1 MEITGV
7 GEAAQF
13 MEVSIRGIDTALRLT
28 GNFVGWSLEQLCRLA
43 KLIISQIERGRKQ
56 PEQLHPGEMRLD
68 KMLKYSAEMGNETL
82 LMQIDGRIEEDFVQF
97 CKDNN
102 LTYSFL
108 YDCNKGDGFKEIA
121 YNEDQATVFG
131 VFIRKYAPNAR
142 AYSWDNYMENATEAD
157 FIEMEQEM
165 SKDARRQVERAY
177 SSDRVK
183 SFSDL
188 KQKSE
193 YMSVFTIPAESY
205 AQFAVF
211 AENGQIDHSILM
223 DYDNQVSI
231 AVTDMD
237 YDKIDAYLKENQLS
251 KQNLAEFLTEHFDYI
266 PDTAMIEVAK
276 KGSNIDIDTGK
287 DRMIALDTRQLAEIN
302 EYAAKIRIQ
311 YQGTDAFVNIPLDML
326 YADQNLNQLSV
337 IFPSAEQFHVVEEA
351 AYTKQVDGKS
361 QSIMQKPLA
370 TLTGEELTDRAI
382 EQKKIYEER
391 RVALQQ
397 QNVKMADLFVNTPYE
412 NVERPIEP
420 VQIHT
425 QPSSPTLK
433 QEHYVERQPDQSML
447 QPDRSRSYAAEMG
460 AYQNLGISDRD
471 ITIDESLIFE
481 ENDRAIKT
489 RIPKTWGEDI
499 RFLWIPKSDLQFIHQ
514 DHTIL
519 TKLDPNKEY
528 PIYDNNDSV
537 VQHMKGSDLR
547 RNHYDAID
555 KSVRKRAE
563 NRTKSTINKKTSR
576 NTHSRR
582 RK

>member
-82 LMQIDGRIEEDFVQF
+82 LMQIDERIEEDFVQF

-499 RFLWIPKSDLQFIHQ
+499 RFLWIPKSELQFIHQ

-563 NRTKSTINKKTSR
+563 NRTRSTINKKTSR
-576 NTHSRR
+576 NTHSRS

>member
-7 GEAAQF
+7 GEAAQL

-82 LMQIDGRIEEDFVQF
+82 LMQIDERIEEDFVQF

-193 YMSVFTIPAESY
+193 YMSVFTIPAEFY

-223 DYDNQVSI
+223 DYDDQVSI

-337 IFPSAEQFHVVEEA
+337 IFPSAEQFHVVEEV

-433 QEHYVERQPDQSML
+433 QEHYVERQSEQSML

-460 AYQNLGISDRD
+460 TYQNLGISDRD

-499 RFLWIPKSDLQFIHQ
+499 RFLWIPKSELQFIHQ

-519 TKLDPNKEY
+519 TKLDPNKDY

-563 NRTKSTINKKTSR
+563 NRTRSTINKKTSR
-576 NTHSRR
+576 NTHSRS

>member
-82 LMQIDGRIEEDFVQF
+82 LMQIDERIEEDFVQF

-193 YMSVFTIPAESY
+193 YMSVFTIPAEFY

-425 QPSSPTLK
+425 QPSSPTLR

-499 RFLWIPKSDLQFIHQ
+499 RFLWIPKSELQFIHQ

-519 TKLDPNKEY
+519 TKLDPNKDY

-563 NRTKSTINKKTSR
+563 NRTRSTINKKTSR
-576 NTHSRR
+576 NTHSRS

>member
-13 MEVSIRGIDTALRLT
+13 MEVSIRGIDTALRLA

-82 LMQIDGRIEEDFVQF
+82 LMQIDERIEEDFVQF

-193 YMSVFTIPAESY
+193 YMSVFTIPAEFY

-425 QPSSPTLK
+425 QPSSPNLK

>member
-56 PEQLHPGEMRLD
+56 PEQLRPGEMRLD

-82 LMQIDGRIEEDFVQF
+82 LMQIDERIEEDFVQF

-563 NRTKSTINKKTSR
+563 NRTRSTINKKTSR
-576 NTHSRR
+576 NTHSRS

>member
-82 LMQIDGRIEEDFVQF
+82 LMQIDERIEEDFVQF

-193 YMSVFTIPAESY
+193 YMSVFTIPAEFY

-433 QEHYVERQPDQSML
+433 QEHYVERQSDQSML

-460 AYQNLGISDRD
+460 TYQNLGISDRD

-499 RFLWIPKSDLQFIHQ
+499 RFLWIPKSELQFIHQ

-519 TKLDPNKEY
+519 TKLDPNKDY

-563 NRTKSTINKKTSR
+563 NRTRSTINKKTSR
-576 NTHSRR
+576 NTHSRS

>member
-82 LMQIDGRIEEDFVQF
+82 LMQIDERIEEDFVQF

-193 YMSVFTIPAESY
+193 YMSVFTIPAEFY

-425 QPSSPTLK
+425 QPSSPNLK

-471 ITIDESLIFE
+471 ITIDE
-481 ENDRAIKT
+481 
-489 RIPKTWGEDI
+489 
-499 RFLWIPKSDLQFIHQ
+499 
-514 DHTIL
+514 
-519 TKLDPNKEY
+519 
-528 PIYDNNDSV
+528 
-537 VQHMKGSDLR
+537 
-547 RNHYDAID
+547 
-555 KSVRKRAE
+555 
-563 NRTKSTINKKTSR
+563 
-576 NTHSRR
+576 
-582 RK
+582 

>member
-82 LMQIDGRIEEDFVQF
+82 LMQIDERIEEDFVQF

-193 YMSVFTIPAESY
+193 YMSVFTIPAEFY

-382 EQKKIYEER
+382 EQKKIYEEC

-425 QPSSPTLK
+425 QPSSPNLK

-576 NTHSRR
+576 NTHSRS

>member
-82 LMQIDGRIEEDFVQF
+82 LMQIDERIEEDFVQF

-193 YMSVFTIPAESY
+193 YMSVFTIPAEFY

-382 EQKKIYEER
+382 EQKKIFEER

-425 QPSSPTLK
+425 QPSSPNLK

>member
-82 LMQIDGRIEEDFVQF
+82 LMQIDERIEEDFVQF

-193 YMSVFTIPAESY
+193 YMSVFTIPAEFY

-499 RFLWIPKSDLQFIHQ
+499 RFLWIPKSELQFIHQ

-563 NRTKSTINKKTSR
+563 NRTRSTINKKTSR
-576 NTHSRR
+576 NTHSRS

>member
-82 LMQIDGRIEEDFVQF
+82 LMQIDERIEEDFVQF

-131 VFIRKYAPNAR
+131 VFIRKYAPKAR

-211 AENGQIDHSILM
+211 AENEQIDHSILM

-425 QPSSPTLK
+425 QPSSPNLK

-519 TKLDPNKEY
+519 TKLDPNKDY

-563 NRTKSTINKKTSR
+563 NRTRSTINKKTSR
-576 NTHSRR
+576 NTHSRS

>member
-82 LMQIDGRIEEDFVQF
+82 LMQIDERIEEDFVQF

-193 YMSVFTIPAESY
+193 YMSVFTIPAELY

-223 DYDNQVSI
+223 DYDDQVSI

-311 YQGTDAFVNIPLDML
+311 YQETDAFVNIPLDML

-361 QSIMQKPLA
+361 QSIMQNPMA

-412 NVERPIEP
+412 NVEQPIEP

-425 QPSSPTLK
+425 QPSSPSLK
-433 QEHYVERQPDQSML
+433 QEHYVERQPDQLMP

-499 RFLWIPKSDLQFIHQ
+499 RFLWIPKSELQFIHQ

-519 TKLDPNKEY
+519 TKLDPNKDY

-563 NRTKSTINKKTSR
+563 NRTRSTINKKTSR
-576 NTHSRR
+576 NTHSRS

>member
-82 LMQIDGRIEEDFVQF
+82 LMQIDERIEEDFVQF

-121 YNEDQATVFG
+121 YNEDQVTVFG

-193 YMSVFTIPAESY
+193 YMSVFTIPAEFY

-433 QEHYVERQPDQSML
+433 QEHYVERQSDQSML

-460 AYQNLGISDRD
+460 TYQNLGISDRD

-499 RFLWIPKSDLQFIHQ
+499 RFLWIPKSELQFIHQ

-519 TKLDPNKEY
+519 TKLDPNKDY

-563 NRTKSTINKKTSR
+563 NRTRSTINKKTSR
-576 NTHSRR
+576 NTHSRS

>member
-82 LMQIDGRIEEDFVQF
+82 LMQIDERIEEDFVQF

-193 YMSVFTIPAESY
+193 YMSVFTIPAEFY

-499 RFLWIPKSDLQFIHQ
+499 RFLWIPKSELQFIHQ
-514 DHTIL
+514 NHTIL

-563 NRTKSTINKKTSR
+563 NRTRSTINKKTSR
-576 NTHSRR
+576 NTHSRS

>member
-82 LMQIDGRIEEDFVQF
+82 LMQIDERIEEDFVQF

-193 YMSVFTIPAESY
+193 YMSVFTIPAEFY

-425 QPSSPTLK
+425 QPSSPNLK

-563 NRTKSTINKKTSR
+563 NRTRSTINKKTSR
-576 NTHSRR
+576 NTHSRS

>member
-82 LMQIDGRIEEDFVQF
+82 LMQIDERIEEDFVQF

-193 YMSVFTIPAESY
+193 YMSVFTIPAELY

-361 QSIMQKPLA
+361 QSIMQNPMA

-519 TKLDPNKEY
+519 TKLDPNKDY

-563 NRTKSTINKKTSR
+563 NRTRSTINKKTSR
-576 NTHSRR
+576 NTHSRS

>member
-82 LMQIDGRIEEDFVQF
+82 LMQIDERIEEDFVQF

-193 YMSVFTIPAESY
+193 YMSVFTIPAEFY

-499 RFLWIPKSDLQFIHQ
+499 RFLWIPKSELQFIHQ

-519 TKLDPNKEY
+519 TKLDPNKDY

-563 NRTKSTINKKTSR
+563 NRTRSTINKKTSR
-576 NTHSRR
+576 NTHSRS

>member
-82 LMQIDGRIEEDFVQF
+82 LMQIDERIEEDFVQF

-193 YMSVFTIPAESY
+193 YMSVFTIPAEFY

-425 QPSSPTLK
+425 QPSSPTLR

-499 RFLWIPKSDLQFIHQ
+499 RFLWIPKSELQFIHQ

-563 NRTKSTINKKTSR
+563 NRTRSTINKKTSR
-576 NTHSRR
+576 NTHSRNR
-582 RK
+582 R

>member
-82 LMQIDGRIEEDFVQF
+82 LMQIDERIEEDFVQF

-193 YMSVFTIPAESY
+193 YMSVFTIPAEFY

-499 RFLWIPKSDLQFIHQ
+499 RFLWIPKSELQFIHQ

-576 NTHSRR
+576 NTHSRS

>member
-82 LMQIDGRIEEDFVQF
+82 LMQIDERIEEDFVQF

-142 AYSWDNYMENATEAD
+142 AYSWNNYMENATEAD

-193 YMSVFTIPAESY
+193 YMSVFTIPAEFY

-576 NTHSRR
+576 NTHSRS

>member
-82 LMQIDGRIEEDFVQF
+82 LMQIDERIEEDFVQF

-131 VFIRKYAPNAR
+131 VFIRKYAPNAK

-177 SSDRVK
+177 SSDRIK

-193 YMSVFTIPAESY
+193 YMSVFTIPAEFY

-563 NRTKSTINKKTSR
+563 NRTRSTINKKTSR
-576 NTHSRR
+576 NTHSRS

>member
-82 LMQIDGRIEEDFVQF
+82 LMQIDERIEEDFVQF

-131 VFIRKYAPNAR
+131 VFIRKYAPKAR

-211 AENGQIDHSILM
+211 AENEQIDHSILM

-251 KQNLAEFLTEHFDYI
+251 RQNLAEFLTEHFDYI

-397 QNVKMADLFVNTPYE
+397 NVKMADLFVNTPYE

-425 QPSSPTLK
+425 QPSSPNLK

>member
-82 LMQIDGRIEEDFVQF
+82 LMQIDERIEEDFVQF

-193 YMSVFTIPAESY
+193 YMSVFTIPAEFY

-425 QPSSPTLK
+425 QPSSPNLK

>member
-82 LMQIDGRIEEDFVQF
+82 LMQIDERIEEDFVQF

-193 YMSVFTIPAESY
+193 YMSVFTIPAEFY

-514 DHTIL
+514 NHTIL
-519 TKLDPNKEY
+519 TKLDPNKDY

-563 NRTKSTINKKTSR
+563 NRTRSTINKKTSR
-576 NTHSRR
+576 NTHSRNR
-582 RK
+582 R

>member
-82 LMQIDGRIEEDFVQF
+82 LMQIDERIEEDFVQF

-193 YMSVFTIPAESY
+193 YMSVFTIPAEFY

-425 QPSSPTLK
+425 QPSSPNLK

-576 NTHSRR
+576 NTHSRS

>member
-82 LMQIDGRIEEDFVQF
+82 LMQIDERIEEDFVQF

-193 YMSVFTIPAESY
+193 YMSVFTIPAEFY

-425 QPSSPTLK
+425 QPSSPNLK

-537 VQHMKGSDLR
+537 VQLSLIH
-547 RNHYDAID
+547 I
-555 KSVRKRAE
+555 
-563 NRTKSTINKKTSR
+563 
-576 NTHSRR
+576 
-582 RK
+582 

>member
-82 LMQIDGRIEEDFVQF
+82 LMQIDERIEEDFVQF

-193 YMSVFTIPAESY
+193 YMSVFTIPAEFY

-361 QSIMQKPLA
+361 QSIMQNPMA

-499 RFLWIPKSDLQFIHQ
+499 RFLWIPKSELQFIHQ

-519 TKLDPNKEY
+519 TKLDPNKDY

-563 NRTKSTINKKTSR
+563 NRTRSTINKKTSR
-576 NTHSRR
+576 NTHSRS

>member
-82 LMQIDGRIEEDFVQF
+82 LMQIDERIEEDFVQF

-131 VFIRKYAPNAR
+131 VFIRKYAPKAR

-211 AENGQIDHSILM
+211 AENEQIDHSILM

-425 QPSSPTLK
+425 QPSSPNLK

-499 RFLWIPKSDLQFIHQ
+499 RFLWIPKSELQFIHQ

>member
-82 LMQIDGRIEEDFVQF
+82 LMQIDERIEEDFVQF

-193 YMSVFTIPAESY
+193 YMSVFTIPAEFY

-425 QPSSPTLK
+425 QPSLPNLK

-563 NRTKSTINKKTSR
+563 NRTRSTINKKTSR
-576 NTHSRR
+576 NTHSRS

>member
-82 LMQIDGRIEEDFVQF
+82 LMQIDERIEEDFVQF

-193 YMSVFTIPAESY
+193 YMSVFTIPAEFY

-425 QPSSPTLK
+425 QPSSPNLK

-499 RFLWIPKSDLQFIHQ
+499 RFLWIPKSELQFIHQ

-519 TKLDPNKEY
+519 TKLDPNKDY

-563 NRTKSTINKKTSR
+563 NRTRSTINKKTSR
-576 NTHSRR
+576 NTHSRS

>member
-82 LMQIDGRIEEDFVQF
+82 LMQIDERIEEDFVQF

-193 YMSVFTIPAESY
+193 YMSVFTIPAEFY

-425 QPSSPTLK
+425 QPSSPNLK

-519 TKLDPNKEY
+519 TKLDPNKELSLIHISEPTRPY
-528 PIYDNNDSV
+528 
-537 VQHMKGSDLR
+537 
-547 RNHYDAID
+547 
-555 KSVRKRAE
+555 
-563 NRTKSTINKKTSR
+563 
-576 NTHSRR
+576 
-582 RK
+582 

>member
-82 LMQIDGRIEEDFVQF
+82 LMQIDERIEEDFVQF

-193 YMSVFTIPAESY
+193 YMSVFTIPAELY

-223 DYDNQVSI
+223 DYDDQVSI

-361 QSIMQKPLA
+361 QSIMQNPMA

-412 NVERPIEP
+412 NVEQPIEP

-425 QPSSPTLK
+425 QPSSPSLK
-433 QEHYVERQPDQSML
+433 QEHYVERQPDQLMP

-460 AYQNLGISDRD
+460 A
-471 ITIDESLIFE
+471 
-481 ENDRAIKT
+481 
-489 RIPKTWGEDI
+489 
-499 RFLWIPKSDLQFIHQ
+499 
-514 DHTIL
+514 
-519 TKLDPNKEY
+519 
-528 PIYDNNDSV
+528 
-537 VQHMKGSDLR
+537 
-547 RNHYDAID
+547 
-555 KSVRKRAE
+555 
-563 NRTKSTINKKTSR
+563 
-576 NTHSRR
+576 
-582 RK
+582 

>member
-82 LMQIDGRIEEDFVQF
+82 LMQIDERIEEDFVQF

-193 YMSVFTIPAESY
+193 YMSVFTIPAEFY

-425 QPSSPTLK
+425 QPSSPTLR

-499 RFLWIPKSDLQFIHQ
+499 RFLWIPKSELQFIHQ

-563 NRTKSTINKKTSR
+563 NRTRSTINKKTSR
-576 NTHSRR
+576 NTHSRS

>member
-82 LMQIDGRIEEDFVQF
+82 LMQIDERIEEDFVQF

-131 VFIRKYAPNAR
+131 VFIRKYAPNVR

-183 SFSDL
+183 SFLDL

-193 YMSVFTIPAESY
+193 YMSVFTIPAEFY

-425 QPSSPTLK
+425 QPSSPNLK

-499 RFLWIPKSDLQFIHQ
+499 RFLWIPKSELQFIHQ

-519 TKLDPNKEY
+519 TKLDPNKDY

-563 NRTKSTINKKTSR
+563 NRTRSTINKKTSR
-576 NTHSRR
+576 NMHSRS

>member
-82 LMQIDGRIEEDFVQF
+82 LMQIDERIEEDFVQF

-193 YMSVFTIPAESY
+193 YMSVFTIPAEFY

-563 NRTKSTINKKTSR
+563 NRTRSTINKKTSR
-576 NTHSRR
+576 NTHSRS

>member
-82 LMQIDGRIEEDFVQF
+82 LMQIDERIEEDFVQF

-193 YMSVFTIPAESY
+193 YMSVFTIPAELY

-361 QSIMQKPLA
+361 QSIMQNPMA

-425 QPSSPTLK
+425 QPSSPSLK
-433 QEHYVERQPDQSML
+433 QEHYVERQPDQLMP
-447 QPDRSRSYAAEMG
+447 QPDRFRSYAAEMG

-499 RFLWIPKSDLQFIHQ
+499 RFLWIPKSELQFIHQ

-519 TKLDPNKEY
+519 TKLDPNKDY

-563 NRTKSTINKKTSR
+563 NRTRSTINKKTSR
-576 NTHSRR
+576 NTHSRS